1 MDLDVK
7 ILRGHGCSCRCAL
20 VVPKFDV
27 IHQSTESSS
36 VLVVHWQAHTRKAR
50 DEWWRA
56 LRLAISNAGAVC
68 ICKSRIVPCIS
79 DNFPQRYFIL
89 TITVLAGI
97 IAGFAASMGVQQ
109 DSPNRL
115 APQDSADL
123 PPPPSVSA
131 AMLLNAQF
139 VAHERGERRA
149 VNPFKT
155 NQDQGSLLG
164 HRDEGDGVGPRRQV
178 REPRSLSKQDL
189 IAPEQHAIDGQGPSN
204 WARAHG
210 YDAET
215 PPWQGALTR
224 STLDAADHSR
234 STPPVCHY
242 LCFIHRCSLP
252 HCTHP
257 LLFGVFLCA
266 REQARTPEQVTRN
279 GHGFT
284 QSPPVT
290 PPEASAAGGLHTSPS
305 RIQVDKSE
313 SIKPR
318 RVGTP
323 GLVRRTPSPS
333 HTLRRQGQNREA
345 WEREWEVKRDHC
357 MDTKSIPRLALR
369 HQGSGEGGY
378 VAKSE
383 PGAQAPAR
391 VSDTDRQPQPE
402 LRGERRREEGR
413 EWRSADPVPAPLS
426 GGQGKARQQQRKPGE
441 LPQGWVQEWSRTKL
455 RVRGKAHAA

>member
-1 MDLDVK
+1 MNWSSSTQRYSQRALDVK

-20 VVPKFDV
+20 IVPQFKQFA
-27 IHQSTESSS
+27 ESSS
-36 VLVVHWQAHTRKAR
+36 VPVVHWQAHTRKAR

-68 ICKSRIVPCIS
+68 ICKSRIIPCIP
-79 DNFPQRYFIL
+79 DNILQRYFVL

-139 VAHERGERRA
+139 VAQERGERRV
-149 VNPFKT
+149 VNPFKKK
-155 NQDQGSLLG
+155 QDQGSILVQ
-164 HRDEGDGVGPRRQV
+164 RDEGDAVGPRRQV

-189 IAPEQHAIDGQGPSN
+189 TTPEQHAIEGQGASN

-210 YDAET
+210 YDAVT
-215 PPWQGALTR
+215 PPWQGAL
-224 STLDAADHSR
+224 SR
-234 STPPVCHY
+234 S
-242 LCFIHRCSLP
+242 SLDDVN
-252 HCTHP
+252 HQ
-257 LLFGVFLCA
+257 
-266 REQARTPEQVTRN
+266 QARTPEQATRN

-284 QSPPVT
+284 QTPPVT
-290 PPEASAAGGLHTSPS
+290 PPEASAAGGLHTNSS

-313 SIKPR
+313 SISPR

-333 HTLRRQGQNREA
+333 HSLLRKGQTREA
-345 WEREWEVKRDHC
+345 WEREWEVKRDHG
-357 MDTKSIPRLALR
+357 MDTKSIPRLALL
-369 HQGSGEGGY
+369 HQGSGKGGY

-383 PGAQAPAR
+383 PEPGAQAPAR
-391 VSDTDRQPQPE
+391 GSDTDRQPQPE

-426 GGQGKARQQQRKPGE
+426 GGQGKARQQQRKPRE